1 MSTKKE
7 KTKSE
12 VVSNKEKEPEPIIHT
27 VVPGDTLRGIS
38 EKYLG
43 TPRRSHEIRSKNK
56 LATDIL
62 RVGRKLVIP
71 NK

>member
-1 MSTKKE
+1 MPTKKAE
-7 KTKSE
+7 VKSE
-12 VVSNKEKEPEPIIHT
+12 KVNNISNEPDSIIHT
-27 VVPGDTLRGIS
+27 VVNGDTLRGIS

-43 TPRRSHEIRSKNK
+43 TPRRAHEIRAKNK
-56 LATDIL
+56 LATEIL

>member
-1 MSTKKE
+1 MSAKKE
-7 KTKSE
+7 ETKSGI
-12 VVSNKEKEPEPIIHT
+12 VSNKEKKPDPIIHT
-27 VVPGDTLRGIS
+27 VAPGDTLRGIS

-43 TPRRSHEIRSKNK
+43 TPRRAHEIRSKNK

-62 RVGRKLVIP
+62 RVGKKLVIP